1 MGSSSSSVCVSF
13 RDDADTVILRKDSNC
28 SARTSVKDDTA
39 VGTLMA
45 LCIKDNKQ
53 KWVGRLGEQLVTR
66 SAPKAE
72 RDWLCR
78 VSLATAGGVSPER
91 EITKRELVESAVTL
105 AFVMKNWNPELT
117 KDKQLQFI
125 VRPLPRVRVK
135 PVHSEVRLRHTHTRR
150 HVSTATSPH
159 GRRIRGKCVCL
170 LPRTKLVVKQRLP
183 PSTIPRS

>member
-78 VSLATAGGVSPER
+78 VSLATAGVSPER

-125 VRPLPRVRVK
+125 VRPPPRVRVK

-150 HVSTATSPH
+150 HASTATSPH
-159 GRRIRGKCVCL
+159 GRRIRGKCVAFCHTRSL
-170 LPRTKLVVKQRLP
+170 L
-183 PSTIPRS
+183 